1 MDPVTMMALGAV
13 AGGGMSLLGGN
24 AEDDA
29 RDLARRRQ
37 SGLENQFSSFFK
49 NDPLLERLL
58 GGLANPKMGRP
69 FDIGEVTEAGQQQ
82 LGYLRQRKQF
92 DALRALAR
100 GGFDPGGAQM
110 TAMDR
115 QLNNQ
120 QNLAD
125 QQMRTNVQAMYSQQL
140 PQAQQAAMQSFLGA
154 LAPTMQ
160 LGAQAGALNKPGSGG
175 GYANE
180 MGQQVP
186 TNPYRTNSNDAI
198 LQKMA

>member
-1 MDPVTMMALGAV
+1 MDPITLAAIGGL
-13 AGGGMSLLGGN
+13 AGGGMSFLSGN

-29 RDLARRRQ
+29 RDEARAQQRA
-37 SGLENQFSSFFK
+37 LEKQFSSFFK
-49 NDPLLERLL
+49 SDPLLERLM
-58 GGLANPKMGRP
+58 GGLANPKMGKP

-92 DALRALAR
+92 DALRSLAR

-110 TAMDR
+110 TAMNR

-120 QNLAD
+120 QNFAD

-154 LAPTMQ
+154 LAPTMA
-160 LGAQAGALNKPGSGG
+160 LGAQAGALNTPGSGG
-175 GYANE
+175 GFANAITKSV
-180 MGQQVP
+180 GLNRP
-186 TNPYRTNSNDAI
+186 GTNDAI
-198 LQKMA
+198 MA